1 MREPYQHGMM
11 PRADHDELA
20 RQNIVADMKIHME
33 DRVFPASEA
42 VYEARVKPNFVRR
55 EGRAP
60 ENKHEVRRAME
71 GEPYYQ
77 MWSSIARTLQEM
89 LWNNVGACVE
99 RQLPELIDKCR
110 VQSPRGSLRL
120 DPSLKIPRYNG
131 AIDIHCMPGGYHTEI
146 AEDDVYA
153 GAFFDRGSHFYAIP
167 IMGSAAHDVV
177 DGPGSTFKKSRASL
191 CIQPIKE
198 EFPDF
203 RPVRILDMG
212 CTIGGTTV
220 AYCEEF
226 PDAEVHAIDI
236 AAPCLRYAHA
246 RAESLNSV
254 IHFSQQN
261 AEKTDYPDESF
272 DLVVSHGLAHETSGK
287 AIRNILKE
295 CHRLL
300 KPGGITAHYDPQ
312 WSRGLNPHDS
322 FVHDWDTYY
331 NNEPFWGP
339 LHETPVMQLMVEAGF
354 EPGTVR
360 ECWGSA
366 DTNMNVTIVTAND
379 SDSDL
384 ARGTVFYARK

>member
-1 MREPYQHGMM
+1 MREPYRHGVM

-33 DRVFPASEA
+33 DHVFPASTSI
-42 VYEARVKPNFVRR
+42 YEARVKPDFVRGK
-55 EGRAP
+55 GRAP
-60 ENKHEVRRAME
+60 KNKHEVRRAMA
-71 GEPYYQ
+71 GDPYYQ
-77 MWSSIARTLQEM
+77 MWSSAARTLQEM
-89 LWNNVGACVE
+89 LWYNVGACVE
-99 RQLPELIDKCR
+99 RQLPELIDRSR
-110 VQSPRGSLRL
+110 VETPKGSLRL
-120 DPSLKIPRYNG
+120 NPDVKIPRYNG

-146 AEDDVYA
+146 AKDDVYA
-153 GAFFDRGSHFYAIP
+153 GALFDRGSHYYAIP

-177 DGPGSTFKKSRASL
+177 DGPGSTFKKGRAFL
-191 CIQPIKE
+191 CIQPVRDA
-198 EFPDF
+198 FPDF
-203 RPVRILDMG
+203 QPARILDLG

-226 PDAEVHAIDI
+226 PDAEIHAIDI

-246 RAESLNSV
+246 RAESMNKV

-272 DLVVSHGLAHETSGK
+272 DLVVSHGLAHETSAK

-295 CHRLL
+295 CRRLL

-322 FVHDWDTYY
+322 FVHDWDTYN

-339 LHETPVMQLMVEAGF
+339 LHETPVTKLMTEAGF
-354 EPGTVR
+354 DADKVWD
-360 ECWGSA
+360 CWGSA
-366 DTNMNVTIVTAND
+366 DSDMNVTVVPAND
-379 SDSDL
+379 SDSNL
-384 ARGTVFYARK
+384 ARASVFYAQK